1 MVMTMS
7 EAATPS
13 MRDPRVE
20 KVVVNMSVGRGG
32 AELEQAEEILES
44 ITGQEPVRTEA
55 KMTTPAFDVREG
67 TPIGAKVTLRG
78 ERAES
83 FLETALSLVTLSP
96 AQFDQT
102 GNVSFGI
109 QEHTDF
115 PSQEYDPTV
124 GLYGMDVTV
133 NLTRPGYRV
142 SKRDRCNRSIP
153 EHHRL
158 SPHEAISHLEERY
171 NVEVTDE

>member
-1 MVMTMS
+1 MS
-7 EAATPS
+7 EAATVS
-13 MRDPRVE
+13 MRTPRVE

-32 AELEQAEEILES
+32 TDLEQAEDILES
-44 ITGQEPVRTEA
+44 ITGQRPVRTEA
-55 KMTTPAFDVREG
+55 KHTIPAFDVRQG
-67 TPIGAKVTLRG
+67 VPIGAKVTLRG
-78 ERAES
+78 DRAES
-83 FLETALSLVTLSP
+83 FLETALGLVTLSP
-96 AQFDQT
+96 SQFDET

-142 SKRDRCNRSIP
+142 AKRDRGNRSIP
-153 EHHRL
+153 DDHRL
-158 SPHEAISHLEERY
+158 SPSESIEYLTSRFSA
-171 NVEVTDE
+171 EVTDE